1 MNISVLLERSGR
13 SVAAGFSRS
22 DLVVLAGGLGLLCWL
37 WLPALGREGDDADS
51 LVCQANLRRVVEAM
65 AAFASDNQ
73 DALPHPSW
81 GSIGSGPGPDNWC
94 YATAR
99 AGMEIPSA
107 ALAGGPF
114 AYSAQMPFY
123 EAGQLA
129 GYLGN
134 QRSLVCPLDWRL
146 SMLDGVEANWYQ
158 HRALKLT
165 SYTMSGAVSG
175 YGSPKQLPGAANGET
190 YKLSA
195 FPPTGW
201 LFWEADERSP
211 FNWNDAATNPLN
223 GVEGSTQRHLGW
235 RVQVEGVE
243 LGVSMVGRLD
253 GGVDF
258 RTRLDFSGLRAAPRP
273 NDLLCGPGYW

>member
-1 MNISVLLERSGR
+1 MNISVLPKRLGR

-37 WLPALGREGDDADS
+37 WLPALGRESDDADS

-65 AAFASDNQ
+65 TAFASDHQ

-81 GSIGSGPGPDNWC
+81 GAIGNGPGPDNWC

-99 AGMEIPSA
+99 AGSQIPSA
-107 ALAGGPF
+107 ALAEGPF
-114 AYSAQMPFY
+114 AHSSQMPFY

-134 QRSLVCPLDWRL
+134 QRFLVCPLDWRL
-146 SMLDGVEANWYQ
+146 TMVEGVQASWYQ
-158 HRALKLT
+158 QRALKLT
-165 SYTMSGAVSG
+165 SYTMNGAVSG
-175 YGSPKQLPGAANGET
+175 YGSSKPLPGAPNGET

-195 FPPTGW
+195 FPPTAW
-201 LFWEADERSP
+201 LFWEADETSP
-211 FNWNDAATNPLN
+211 FNWNDAGSNPLN
-223 GVEGSTQRHLGW
+223 GSEGSTQRHLGW
-235 RVQVEGVE
+235 QAQVERAQ
-243 LGVSMVGRLD
+243 LGVSMVGRSD

-258 RTRLDFSGLRAAPRP
+258 RTRADFSRLRAAPWP